1 MNEPTTGAYRPD
13 IQGLRALA
21 VLVVVVYHAGVGLPG
36 GFIGV
41 DVFFVVSGYVIT
53 KMLRREQAESG
64 RIRLGTFYLRRIR
77 RLLPALALLLVA
89 VFVALPLLGPLATQG
104 VSRRTGL
111 AGALFVSNVALARGD
126 RSYFAPDADANPFLH
141 LWSLSVEEQFYLGF
155 PLLMLVSWALVG
167 RRRWAVPGLA
177 AVLGVVALVSFA
189 LNLWLLS
196 DASRYNAGYSEQLA
210 FFLSPPRAWE
220 LLVGALVA
228 LWPVVPA
235 RRVAAALSWGG
246 LALVA
251 YAVLAFDALT
261 PFPGSAAL
269 LPVAGAALLLA
280 GGRNPDTAPSRL
292 LSTSPAGW
300 IGDRSYAWYLW
311 HWPLIVFA
319 RASLPDVT
327 WAVPVAAVVALVPAA
342 LSYSLVETP
351 IRHRRSAPSLRT
363 LALGCICIVVPIAA
377 GVGAGLARRALPE
390 RVDEFA
396 ATFGEHVDKAEG
408 CDRAGG
414 DATPEECTWEVSDP
428 VGRAVLVGDSNAGHL
443 SSGFLAAAEE
453 LSLTA
458 TIQTRS
464 SCTFVDLGQPTRPG
478 GDDFGCR
485 DHYADTMQWLEE
497 TRPDLVVLAGATDN
511 RLRNDDLQLI
521 DPATGERITAATA
534 KADLWEAA
542 MHDTLTALESWGIA
556 TVVVHPVPRFP
567 DWPDPDLCSP
577 LSILI
582 DEALCGTERS
592 TSAARADAQ
601 VAIDAEAAAAVD
613 VSSVHLLDV
622 WSYLCPTDRCS
633 TYRDGAW
640 WFMDRSHITVFASE
654 QLTGPL
660 SEAMAGSM
668 ADWAGGGG

>member
-1 MNEPTTGAYRPD
+1 MNEPIPGAHRPD

-21 VLVVVVYHAGVGLPG
+21 VLVVVVYHAGIGLPG
-36 GFIGV
+36 GFVGV

-53 KMLRREQAESG
+53 RMLRREQSETG

-77 RLLPALALLLVA
+77 RLLPALALLLVT
-89 VFVALPLLGPLATQG
+89 VFAALPLLGPYATQG

-155 PLLMLVSWALVG
+155 PVLILVSWALVG

-220 LLVGALVA
+220 LLAGAVLA
-228 LWPVVPA
+228 LWPAVPA
-235 RRVAAALSWGG
+235 RRVAGLLSWAG
-246 LALVA
+246 LGLVA
-251 YAVLAFDALT
+251 YAVVRFDALT
-261 PFPGSAAL
+261 PFPGTAAL
-269 LPVAGAALLLA
+269 VPVAGAAALLV
-280 GGRNPDTAPSRL
+280 GGRRADTVPSRL
-292 LSTSPAGW
+292 LSTPAAGW

-319 RASLPDVT
+319 RASLPDVA
-327 WAVPVAAVVALVPAA
+327 WAVPAAAVAALVPAA
-342 LSYSLVETP
+342 LSYTLVETP
-351 IRHRRSAPSLRT
+351 IRHRRSASARRT
-363 LALGCICIVVPIAA
+363 LALGLACVVVPLAV
-377 GVGAGLARRALPE
+377 GVGAGVAARALPE

-396 ATFGEHVDKAEG
+396 ANFGEHIDKVEG

-414 DATPEECTWEVSDP
+414 DAAPEECTWEVSDP

-464 SCTFVDLGQPTRPG
+464 SCTFVDLGQPTRPRSG
-478 GDDFGCR
+478 DFGCR
-485 DHYADTMQWLEE
+485 DHYAQTMRWLEE

-511 RLRNDDLQLI
+511 RLRNDDLHLI
-521 DPATGERITAATA
+521 DPDTGERITAAAA

-542 MHDTLTALESWGIA
+542 LRDTLTTLDSWGIA

-567 DWPDPDLCSP
+567 GWPDPDLCSP
-577 LSILI
+577 LSILV
-582 DEALCGTERS
+582 DESLCGTDRS

-601 VAIDAEAAAAVD
+601 AAIDAEAAAAAGMPAVR
-613 VSSVHLLDV
+613 VLDL
-622 WSYLCPTDRCS
+622 WGELCPTERCS
-633 TYRDGAW
+633 TDRDGSW
-640 WFMDRSHITVFASE
+640 WFMDVSHISVFASE
-654 QLTGPL
+654 QLAPPL
-660 SEAMAGSM
+660 ARAMADLL
-668 ADWAGGGG
+668 AV